1 MSRGSHYRWTIKKLL
16 KNFAILTRIYLCW
29 SLFSIKPKIFRTDTY
44 LEEHLRTAASECRIS
59 RSSHR
64 KCNVRNGLLRN
75 IVKFIGK
82 HLCQSLIFNKV
93 VGLRPA
99 TLLKKRLWHIRSFF
113 PFHYIQRLSKALF
126 KSCQQFS
133 QKTSSS
139 SEQVCLLICKNLL

>member
-29 SLFSIKPKIFRTDTY
+29 SLFSIKPKIFRPDTY

-93 VGLRPA
+93 VGLRPEA
-99 TLLKKRLWHIRSFF
+99 CNFIKKETLAHSIFFSFSLY
-113 PFHYIQRLSKALF
+113 PTSF
-126 KSCQQFS
+126 KSSIQILP
-133 QKTSSS
+133 T
-139 SEQVCLLICKNLL
+139 I